1 MNIRLQHL
9 LAEQKR
15 KAIKEQKA
23 IDEAR
28 QALLDY
34 NITTYNKTTI
44 TDNNKNYVETFV
56 WGFDEY

>member
-44 TDNNKNYVETFV
+44 TNSYTEPFI
-56 WGFDEY
+56 WGLNEY